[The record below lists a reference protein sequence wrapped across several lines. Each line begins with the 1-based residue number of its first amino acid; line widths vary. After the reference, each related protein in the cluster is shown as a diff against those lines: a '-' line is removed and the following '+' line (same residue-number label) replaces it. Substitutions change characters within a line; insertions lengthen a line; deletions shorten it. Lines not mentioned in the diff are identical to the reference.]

1 MKVIGISDQKNKEP
15 QQEATRGRWEK
26 KKKTPTGRRRQAYAN
41 PQEVKQN
48 GLFLLFPPPST
59 LAPTPLTDQQTCNP
73 SERMPQKAH
82 EKKAKHRRDR
92 KREYNKSTWVVSP
105 NLFLHSSSV
114 FSCLEE
120 REIPYYSAPTRNLI
134 WVSHAFLTGKLVES
148 TASCQTIAT
157 LKRASSFA
165 SFNYIHTYIQHRCKH
180 LVLNNIFL
188 PADHN
193 RKHFC
198 TAADR
203 RRWRLP

>member
-1 MKVIGISDQKNKEP
+1 MKECHRKHMRRKLSTE
-15 QQEATRGRWEK
+15 E
-26 KKKTPTGRRRQAYAN
+26 TGREN
-41 PQEVKQN
+41 TIILH
-48 GLFLLFPPPST
+48 GLSVQISFSILPLFSH
-59 LAPTPLTDQQTCNP
+59 AW
-73 SERMPQKAH
+73 K
-82 EKKAKHRRDR
+82 
-92 KREYNKSTWVVSP
+92 
-105 NLFLHSSSV
+105 
-114 FSCLEE
+114 

-134 WVSHAFLTGKLVES
+134 WVGQVSHAFLTGKLVES

-165 SFNYIHTYIQHRCKH
+165 SFNSFNYIHTYIQHRCKH

>member
-1 MKVIGISDQKNKEP
+1 MKVIDIFRPKNKEP
-15 QQEATRGRWEK
+15 QQEATRGRWGE
-26 KKKTPTGRRRQAYAN
+26 KKTPTGRRRQAYAN

-92 KREYNKSTWVVSP
+92 KREYNNSPWVISP

-120 REIPYYSAPTRNLI
+120 ERYHIVQLQPET
-134 WVSHAFLTGKLVES
+134 
-148 TASCQTIAT
+148 
-157 LKRASSFA
+157 
-165 SFNYIHTYIQHRCKH
+165 
-180 LVLNNIFL
+180 
-188 PADHN
+188 
-193 RKHFC
+193 
-198 TAADR
+198 
-203 RRWRLP
+203 

>member
-1 MKVIGISDQKNKEP
+1 MMRGLKEHEGYWHFRPKNKEP
-15 QQEATRGRWEK
+15 QQEATRGRWK
-26 KKKTPTGRRRQAYAN
+26 QKKKTPTGRRRQAYAN

-92 KREYNKSTWVVSP
+92 KREYNNSPWVVSP

-120 REIPYYSAPTRNLI
+120 RDTILFSSNQIPNLG
-134 WVSHAFLTGKLVES
+134 WSGQVSHAFLTGKLVAS

-165 SFNYIHTYIQHRCKH
+165 SFNSFNSFTYIHTYIHTY
-180 LVLNNIFL
+180 NIVANIL
-188 PADHN
+188 
-193 RKHFC
+193 C
-198 TAADR
+198 
-203 RRWRLP
+203 